1 MPDLRYPPDA
11 PSAPRHDG
19 HQRQRPPQSDD
30 RHARQESDQ
39 DPTGRSAGSAAL
51 LLGAAAAAHASQS
64 TPGSGTDT
72 GAPRAVVVTEAA
84 AVMKPPPIVVSGTMP
99 SSQED
104 SMELAVAPAV
114 ALDFGLATADAIPQR
129 QRYHEYRVAPH
140 YHAPIHPVVLCHG
153 LFGFDKIGPESFPQ
167 LQVHYW
173 RGISD
178 ALRDIGCQVW
188 IARVPSTGS
197 VHTRAQALRDLLQ
210 RNNLTHV
217 NMVAH
222 SMGGLD
228 CRYLVSRL
236 GLPTDTHVH
245 SLTTISTPHRGSPVM
260 DWFASVL
267 GLGKELGLGDD
278 HPHSVALRQLDPYA
292 THPLARLM
300 RALDFPAYGHLT
312 TWYAEHLFNPNVPD
326 APDVQYYS
334 YGACYPIPVYAP
346 LRIPYEVIKA
356 REGENDGLVSIES
369 AKWGTYLGTVP
380 ADHWGLNNR
389 WLSSKL
395 NPEFDAVGFYLS
407 VATKLWKEGL

>member
-1 MPDLRYPPDA
+1 MPDLRYPPEA
-11 PSAPRHDG
+11 PSAPHNNG
-19 HQRQRPPQSDD
+19 YQRQRPPRSDD
-30 RHARQESDQ
+30 RARRESDQ
-39 DPTGRSAGSAAL
+39 DPPGRSAGSAAL
-51 LLGAAAAAHASQS
+51 LIGAAAAAHASQS
-64 TPGSGTDT
+64 TSGSSTDA

-84 AVMKPPPIVVSGTMP
+84 AVMTPPPIVVSGTMP

-114 ALDFGLATADAIPQR
+114 ALDFGLAAADAMPQQ

-153 LFGFDKIGPESFPQ
+153 LFGFDKIGPESFPH

-197 VHTRAQALRDLLQ
+197 VHTRAEALRNLLQ

-326 APDVQYYS
+326 VPDVQYYS
-334 YGACYPIPVYAP
+334 YGASYPIPVYAP

-356 REGENDGLVSIES
+356 REGENDGMVSIES